1 VRRVILLSLAV
12 LLAGCG
18 GDGREA
24 KLPSR
29 PAGAHIQLTDGI
41 AVDVPAGWRL
51 ATKLTPLAQPFERFT
66 LSSGPLPSGPA
77 DNCGPREAVA
87 RLGED
92 DVLAF
97 VIEYA
102 KLPARRRVGP
112 DFPPRSRWLTL
123 PAGSPA
129 SLECEGRGR
138 ILRFRANGRG
148 FQVTIAVGARATP
161 RRVARLLAAL
171 ERMRVD
177 AREA

>member
-1 VRRVILLSLAV
+1 MRRVILLSLVV

-18 GDGREA
+18 DA
-24 KLPSR
+24 ASKSKTPSP
-29 PAGAHIQLTDGI
+29 PASAHVQLADGI

-51 ATKLTPLAQPFERFT
+51 ATKLTALAQPFERFT
-66 LSSGPLPSGPA
+66 LSSGPLPSGSA

-87 RLGED
+87 KLGER

-102 KLPARRRVGP
+102 KLPARGRPG
-112 DFPPRSRWLTL
+112 FPPRSRGLAL

-129 SLECEGRGR
+129 RLECEGRGR
-138 ILRFRANGRG
+138 ILYFRANGRG
-148 FQVTIAVGARATP
+148 FQVTIAVGSRAAP
-161 RRVARLLAAL
+161 QRVARLLAAL